1 MVRNKIIF
9 LDIDGVLNDYYSING
24 TFLSEYEDRLN
35 TVRKSKLNYVKN
47 KSEINDFIVQSF
59 YFDTDKIQLLNDIVE
74 KTNSQIVVTST
85 MRNDK
90 NLIDY
95 FVVRGFIYSDKI
107 IGVTPFNSE
116 PRGIQILNW
125 IEEHNFKGTYLVV
138 DDDSS
143 DIKCYIPDKNYIKVK
158 GLNDYYKNKIIN
170 KLNGGN

>member
-1 MVRNKIIF
+1 MVRSKIIF

-35 TVRKSKLNYVKN
+35 TIRKSKLKYVKN

-95 FVVRGFIYSDKI
+95 FDF
-107 IGVTPFNSE
+107 
-116 PRGIQILNW
+116 
-125 IEEHNFKGTYLVV
+125 
-138 DDDSS
+138 
-143 DIKCYIPDKNYIKVK
+143 
-158 GLNDYYKNKIIN
+158 
-170 KLNGGN
+170 